1 MSETETKN
9 KKITLIHKLAYGS
22 GNMLGSGAL
31 AISGAWLLYFYTT
44 FCNMSVVK
52 ATLIFSI
59 ATYLD
64 VILNPLMGFITD
76 SFYRTK
82 LGRKFGRRRFF
93 ILTGI
98 PLMLLYP
105 MLWVKNMNF
114 FYYLTTYILFEF
126 VYTSIMI
133 PYDTLAVEMTSDF
146 NQRTYLTGFKAM
158 FGKLANFLGAAIPG
172 FFIGMFGKDSPLP
185 FFYTGVTYCVIM
197 IISLTFLY
205 FNSWERPYED
215 VAEENIP
222 NFVEGIKKLFVDIAS
237 TLRIKT
243 FRQHLGMYLFG
254 FGAEWLFTACFTYYI
269 VFCLN
274 QPSTLVSELNS
285 YIHWNCSKERICKAI
300 YRSTF
305 CCNRRNPV
313 LFWNIC
319 IPYSSYYSSC
329 IWGNGYIW
337 TWNRR
342 CLLHSLDSIYIY
354 GRC

>member
-105 MLWVKNMNF
+105 MLWVKNMNL

-126 VYTSIMI
+126 VSGASTQPQSAVNAIAGVLLVGVGG
-133 PYDTLAVEMTSDF
+133 LAIIGIVFSCRMKLNHKTHKIVIDELDRVHAGGRKEDVSEETR
-146 NQRTYLTGFKAM
+146 NVIEKLTGISYDKC
-158 FGKLANFLGAAIPG
+158 FGNNN
-172 FFIGMFGKDSPLP
+172 IG
-185 FFYTGVTYCVIM
+185 Y
-197 IISLTFLY
+197 
-205 FNSWERPYED
+205 
-215 VAEENIP
+215 
-222 NFVEGIKKLFVDIAS
+222 
-237 TLRIKT
+237 
-243 FRQHLGMYLFG
+243 
-254 FGAEWLFTACFTYYI
+254 
-269 VFCLN
+269 
-274 QPSTLVSELNS
+274 
-285 YIHWNCSKERICKAI
+285 KE
-300 YRSTF
+300 
-305 CCNRRNPV
+305 
-313 LFWNIC
+313 
-319 IPYSSYYSSC
+319 
-329 IWGNGYIW
+329 
-337 TWNRR
+337 
-342 CLLHSLDSIYIY
+342 
-354 GRC
+354 

>member
-1 MSETETKN
+1 MSGTETNN

-105 MLWVKNMNF
+105 MLWVKNMNL

-126 VYTSIMI
+126 VSGASTQPQSAVNAIAGVLLVGVGG
-133 PYDTLAVEMTSDF
+133 LAIIGIVFSCRMKLNHKTHKIVIDELDRVHAGGRKEDVSEETRSVIEK
-146 NQRTYLTGFKAM
+146 LTGISYDKC
-158 FGKLANFLGAAIPG
+158 FGNNN
-172 FFIGMFGKDSPLP
+172 IG
-185 FFYTGVTYCVIM
+185 Y
-197 IISLTFLY
+197 
-205 FNSWERPYED
+205 
-215 VAEENIP
+215 
-222 NFVEGIKKLFVDIAS
+222 
-237 TLRIKT
+237 
-243 FRQHLGMYLFG
+243 
-254 FGAEWLFTACFTYYI
+254 
-269 VFCLN
+269 
-274 QPSTLVSELNS
+274 
-285 YIHWNCSKERICKAI
+285 KE
-300 YRSTF
+300 
-305 CCNRRNPV
+305 
-313 LFWNIC
+313 
-319 IPYSSYYSSC
+319 
-329 IWGNGYIW
+329 
-337 TWNRR
+337 
-342 CLLHSLDSIYIY
+342 
-354 GRC
+354 

>member
-1 MSETETKN
+1 
-9 KKITLIHKLAYGS
+9 
-22 GNMLGSGAL
+22 
-31 AISGAWLLYFYTT
+31 
-44 FCNMSVVK
+44 MSVVK

-146 NQRTYLTGFKAM
+146 NQRTYLIGFKAM

-172 FFIGMFGKDSPLP
+172 FLIGMHIRL
-185 FFYTGVTYCVIM
+185 
-197 IISLTFLY
+197 SLTSLT
-205 FNSWERPYED
+205 E
-215 VAEENIP
+215 
-222 NFVEGIKKLFVDIAS
+222 
-237 TLRIKT
+237 
-243 FRQHLGMYLFG
+243 
-254 FGAEWLFTACFTYYI
+254 
-269 VFCLN
+269 
-274 QPSTLVSELNS
+274 STLVAEKKMFLR
-285 YIHWNCSKERICKAI
+285 KQE
-300 YRSTF
+300 
-305 CCNRRNPV
+305 V
-313 LFWNIC
+313 
-319 IPYSSYYSSC
+319 
-329 IWGNGYIW
+329 
-337 TWNRR
+337 
-342 CLLHSLDSIYIY
+342 
-354 GRC
+354 